1 LALAWCLSQGDDII
15 PIPGTKR
22 IQYLRENVQAV
33 NVTLSAAERQAI
45 GEAIPKGVASGERYV
60 ASQMQRVGR

>member
-1 LALAWCLSQGDDII
+1 LSQGEDII

-22 IQYLRENVQAV
+22 IQYLRENVEALDV
-33 NVTLSAAERQAI
+33 SLTAEELIAI
-45 GEAIPKGVASGERYV
+45 GEAIPKGAASGERYA